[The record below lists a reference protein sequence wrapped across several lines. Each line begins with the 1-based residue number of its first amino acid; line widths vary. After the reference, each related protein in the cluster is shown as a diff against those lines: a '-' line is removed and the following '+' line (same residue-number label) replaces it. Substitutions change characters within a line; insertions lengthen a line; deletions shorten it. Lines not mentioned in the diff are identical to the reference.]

1 MFDSV
6 LEQNIPKRKLGRG
19 AMMSFAVHA
28 LLLGLAV
35 YASSRPKAATE
46 KLRAVT
52 FINAAPP
59 PPPPPPPPA
68 GGGAKK
74 PKTEQKKVQKKPD
87 TIVETKKVDK
97 QPEKPPEPDPQPEGQ
112 VGGVVGGVA
121 GGVVG
126 GTVGGVVG
134 GKLGGVVGGTGSE
147 VIPFGSGME
156 QPTLLQKPDVRASRE
171 AAAAH
176 IGGLALLKC
185 TINTDGTVTDCTI
198 MKGLQYMDQQ
208 LIEATKTMRYSPVMY
223 QGHPQRVKMIIHLTV
238 RPS

>member
-1 MFDSV
+1 
-6 LEQNIPKRKLGRG
+6 
-19 AMMSFAVHA
+19 MMSFAVHA

-59 PPPPPPPPA
+59 PPPPPPPPPA

-74 PKTEQKKVQKKPD
+74 PKTEPKKVQKKPD
-87 TIVETKKVDK
+87 TIVETKKVEK
-97 QPEKPPEPDPQPEGQ
+97 EPEKPPTPDPQPEGQ

-134 GKLGGVVGGTGSE
+134 GKIGGVVGGTGTD
-147 VIPFGSGME
+147 VIPFGAGMVK
-156 QPTLLQKPDVRASRE
+156 PTMLEKPDIRFSRE

-176 IGGLALLKC
+176 ISGVALLKC
-185 TINTDGTVTDCTI
+185 VIEIDGRVDNCKI
-198 MKGLQYMDQQ
+198 MKGLPYMEPQI
-208 LIEATKTMRYSPVMY
+208 LEGVKSIRYTPVMY
-223 QGHPQRVKMIIHLTV
+223 NGHPQRVEMTIPLRIQG
-238 RPS
+238 S